1 MVPKRGDG
9 PRREIRPGDILTLG
23 DFAARAAH
31 RLDFE
36 RGADVR
42 VDPTEVPADLRPL
55 IPLVE
60 RWAIAGSAPQQ
71 LFIDHLRAHA
81 PAEVDAFVDAVRPAL
96 QDIRGWIRESI
107 DELGVRNVPAAVS
120 QFAYAVSAYELAKPP
135 DPEVRA
141 RDREKRAAFL
151 AAKQLRTALHDA
163 ADAMREKRYEDVV
176 RLLQPHESE
185 LSGSSLKKLQ
195 IARKRAAD

>member
-1 MVPKRGDG
+1 MVSKRDEG
-9 PRREIRPGDILTLG
+9 PRREIRRGDILTMG
-23 DFAARAAH
+23 DFAARAAQ

-42 VDPTEVPADLRPL
+42 VNATEVPAEFHPL

-71 LFIDHLRAHA
+71 VFIEHLRAHA
-81 PAEVDAFVDAVRPAL
+81 PGQVDAFVDAMRPAL
-96 QDIRGWIRESI
+96 KDIRAWIRESI
-107 DELGVRNVPAAVS
+107 DALGVRNTPDAVS
-120 QFAYAVSAYELAKPP
+120 HFAYAVSAYELAKPT
-135 DPEVRA
+135 DPALLA
-141 RDREKRAAFL
+141 RGREKRAAL
-151 AAKQLRTALHDA
+151 IAAKELRSALEDA

-176 RLLQPHESE
+176 SLLEPHEGE

-195 IARKRAAD
+195 IARKRVSD